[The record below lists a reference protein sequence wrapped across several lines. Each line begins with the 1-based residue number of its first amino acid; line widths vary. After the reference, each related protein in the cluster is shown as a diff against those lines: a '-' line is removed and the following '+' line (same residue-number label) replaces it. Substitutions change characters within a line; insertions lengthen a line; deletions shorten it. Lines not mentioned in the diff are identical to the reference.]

1 MTIRPPLKNTR
12 LYATTVSAVRGAR
25 TSSSIGTDEA
35 AAAHVRQKAARIPRA
50 KRQPSAK
57 TLVAATIVVA
67 AVLFAGSSRIAVA
80 QPQPEEGRPRL
91 VLNTFGPASR
101 TRSVAFSNDSAR
113 LFAAGFDKTVH
124 VWDVGWNNQ
133 QGVNGPDKATP
144 IRTLR
149 WEVARANRG
158 LINVMALSPNGERL
172 AIAGQSARG
181 ANGDI
186 ILIDIDRYEVEG
198 SLPPVRDEATHLPGH
213 TQSVTSL
220 NFSPDGRRLVS
231 AGFDGAVWLWTE
243 QPGQRGNWAPTQIRP
258 PRGSKL
264 FERQPALFLSNDLMV
279 IAEATDPNAMNRWRL
294 VLYSVAGEVRQLQVL
309 PQIHEGRVSALARS
323 TDGRLWASADT
334 AGHLFLWTPGPQPAP
349 RVLRFHKREPSSLAF
364 GPDGRLLAVAN
375 FLDERS
381 ESVVELWD
389 TASGALA
396 DQALISRTEHTNAV
410 TISGDGQFLATHADD
425 TQDVRVFRLAGP
437 DGTLLAKPLSSQPP
451 VRLHSRAQRVTHV
464 AFKRPQAVQL
474 PAAPPAY
481 EIGFSTAPDRQIYSD
496 FLLSQPDLHRLE
508 QPALPDGYIG
518 PGTFAGGWQAVPAA
532 NGSEV
537 RLLLNGAEAGRIR
550 LNEKRQGEFEGH
562 SCIVPDA
569 QGRPFAVA
577 IGTTNQN
584 GIYVYRLPTAGRP
597 AKLLRYFRDHNGEV
611 LSVGVSHDGRFLV
624 SGAEDQTIKVWSLAG
639 LQAESPTF
647 PHQSAWGADFR
658 LENGRLV
665 VHDVLPM
672 GIAFG
677 RELRNGDVITKL
689 TTAAQG
695 DLFDPAQIKAVLDR
709 HPLWET
715 VLFTVDR
722 GGRQI
727 ALKPTVPGW
736 EPLMTLLVDAQGEW
750 ALFTPEGYY
759 DASIAEGHRLFGW
772 QINRGRNFTPRF
784 LEAAS
789 LQKDFERPDLFQG
802 IFRTGSVFDAL
813 TAGNEPIPANFN
825 ENIAAKA
832 ATVPDIKIVEP
843 VATRQFGPGE
853 QITLKAEFTTPAN
866 TDPDTFAV
874 RATHGGRSAGEAQQV
889 QDEAVGGGRTK
900 RTLTFTTTAA
910 DRLNRFTASIAE
922 KDKPIVRAVQN
933 QDTRANRA
941 QPADPKTEQ
950 PPKLH
955 VLALASNHYDEAY
968 WPTLKYPVDDVKAVV
983 KSLYEEERESG
994 LYEFDQELTLFNEL
1008 ITPGNV
1014 DTYIAQIQRD
1024 LNPVGPKDVV
1034 LVYLS
1039 GHGKA
1044 IDGEYYYIPPMETT
1058 DNEQVKQR
1066 AISWRQLEK
1075 LSSFRCHVIWMI
1087 DTCQSGILADS
1098 KATVRSV
1105 AETGNLVVAATSG
1118 TDEAFEGEQ
1127 YVDNN
1132 GNPHGAFTAFVLK
1145 GLDGEADGAT
1155 RKGAVSQA
1163 EGVVNVGELL
1173 AYVKQTVY
1181 RATQRNQEPC
1191 FTPTDLLDVM
1201 EVRLSKK

>member
-1 MTIRPPLKNTR
+1 MMPIRRPMKN
-12 LYATTVSAVRGAR
+12 
-25 TSSSIGTDEA
+25 
-35 AAAHVRQKAARIPRA
+35 PRA
-50 KRQPSAK
+50 CTAAVPALRQRAAQA
-57 TLVAATIVVA
+57 LVVATIA
-67 AVLFAGSSRIAVA
+67 ISTVLFAGPSRIAVA

-113 LFAAGFDKTVH
+113 LFSAGFDKTVH

-144 IRTLR
+144 VRTLR

-158 LINVMALSPNGERL
+158 VINVMALSPNGERI

-181 ANGDI
+181 ASGDI
-186 ILIDIDRYEVEG
+186 ILIDIDRYEIEG

-220 NFSPDGRRLVS
+220 DFSPDGRRLVS

-243 QPGQRGNWAPTQIRP
+243 QPGQRGNWRPTQIRP
-258 PRGSKL
+258 PRGSRL
-264 FERQPALFLSNDLMV
+264 FERQPALFLTNDLLV
-279 IAEATDPNAMNRWRL
+279 VAEANDVNAMNRWRL
-294 VLYSVAGEVRQLQVL
+294 VLYSITGEVRRLQVL
-309 PQIHEGRVSALARS
+309 SQIHEGRVSALARS
-323 TDGRLWASADT
+323 ADGGLWASADT
-334 AGHLFLWTPGPQPAP
+334 AGHVFLWTPGPQPAP
-349 RVLRFHKREPSSLAF
+349 RVLRFHNREPSSLAF
-364 GPDGRLLAVAN
+364 GPNGRLLAVAN

-381 ESVVELWD
+381 QSVVELWD
-389 TASGALA
+389 TASGTLV
-396 DQALISRTEHTNAV
+396 DQALISRTEQTNAV
-410 TISGDGQFLATHADD
+410 TISRDGQFLAIPADD
-425 TQDVRVFRLAGP
+425 TQDVRVYRLAGP

-451 VRLHSRAQRVTHV
+451 VRLRSRARRVTHV
-464 AFKRPQAVQL
+464 AFKRPQAGQP
-474 PAAPPAY
+474 PAAGAPPEGPPPY
-481 EIGFSTAPDRQIYSD
+481 EIGFSTTPDRRIHSD

-508 QPALPDGYIG
+508 QPAPPDDYIA
-518 PGTFAGGWQAVPAA
+518 PGTFAGGWQAVPAE
-532 NGSEV
+532 NGSAV
-537 RLLLNGAEAGRIR
+537 QLLFNDTEAGRIK

-562 SCIVPDA
+562 SCFIPDTQA
-569 QGRPFAVA
+569 RPFAVA

-584 GIYVYRLPTAGRP
+584 GIYVYRLPAAGRP
-597 AKLLRYFRDHNGEV
+597 PKLLRYYRDHNGEV

-639 LQAESPTF
+639 LQAESRTF
-647 PHQSAWGADFR
+647 PQQPAWGADFR

-677 RELRNGDVITKL
+677 RELRDGDVIIKL

-695 DLFDPAQIKAVLDR
+695 DLLAPAQIKAVLDR

-736 EPLMTLLVDAQGEW
+736 EPLMTLLVDARGEW
-750 ALFTPEGYY
+750 AIFTPEGYY

-789 LQKDFERPDLFQG
+789 LQKDFERPDLFPG
-802 IFRTGSVFDAL
+802 IFRTGSVFGAL
-813 TAGNEPIPANFN
+813 TAGNEPVPANFN

-832 ATVPDIKIVEP
+832 ATVPEIKIVEP

-853 QITLKAEFTTPAN
+853 QITLKAEFTTPPN
-866 TDPDTFAV
+866 TNPDAFTV
-874 RATHGGRSAGEAQQV
+874 RATHGGRSAGVPQQV
-889 QDEAVGGGRTK
+889 EDVALPDGRTK
-900 RTLTFTTTAA
+900 RTLTFTTFAT
-910 DRLNRFTASIAE
+910 DRLNLLTASIAE
-922 KDKPIVRAVQN
+922 KDKPIVRAAQN
-933 QDTRANRA
+933 KDTRANRA
-941 QPADPKTEQ
+941 RPADPATVK

-955 VLALASNHYDEAY
+955 VLALASNHYDEVH

-1014 DTYIAQIQRD
+1014 DVYIEQIQRD

-1044 IDGEYYYIPPMETT
+1044 IDGEYYYIPPMDTT
-1058 DNEQVKQR
+1058 DDEQVKQR

-1087 DTCQSGILADS
+1087 DTCQSGVLADS

-1118 TDEAFEGEQ
+1118 TDNAFEGPQ
-1127 YVDNN
+1127 YTDND

-1145 GLDGEADGAT
+1145 GLDGEADGV
-1155 RKGAVSQA
+1155 KGPMGENPQ

-1173 AYVKQTVY
+1173 EYVKQTVY
-1181 RATQRNQEPC
+1181 RATQRKQEPC

-1201 EVRLSKK
+1201 EVQLSKVKVSR